1 MSPWRKI
8 MIVFHKERRDHV
20 RDRRSLI
27 LSMIFPLLAPLLVGS
42 LLYFVAQTNIQTERD
57 APVEAAVSGKEFAPG
72 LIAYLEAHN
81 VTIRSAPVVR
91 EYQELAVK
99 NGELPFILVIP
110 ESAQGK
116 DRFAVDLMV
125 NQGSPPSMA
134 KAATVLRH
142 LNDYNRQLATRMIET
157 AGLDPGILNPVG
169 IRQIGV
175 GNPINI
181 AYLFYNIIPSLLM
194 FMIFMGAVYLAI
206 DVTVGER
213 ERGSLESLVAT
224 PISRIQ
230 LLLGK
235 ALAAY
240 FFTAI
245 IVLINLSAFYAA
257 LHWATSGVDNIAPPP
272 DILVFLKLF
281 LLAVPLMAFAVGLQ
295 MTIAFVTRSAKEAQ
309 IYLGLL
315 PIVPL
320 VPGLI
325 MVFNPVEAT
334 GVVSAIPIYGQLA
347 LFIDVIEGN
356 PAPLVNVLSSVF
368 GALAA
373 AFLTFS
379 AAGKLFEREK
389 TVIGG

>member
-8 MIVFHKERRDHV
+8 QIVFYKERRDHV

-27 LSMIFPLLAPLLVGS
+27 LSMVFPLLAPMLVGS

-57 APVEAAVSGKEFAPG
+57 TPVVAAVSGKEFAPD
-72 LIAYLEAHN
+72 LIAYLEARN
-81 VTIRSAPVVR
+81 VTIKAAPVVR

-99 NGELPFILVIP
+99 NGELPFIIVIP

-142 LNDYNRQLATRMIET
+142 LTDYNRRQATQMVET

-224 PISRIQ
+224 PITRTE

-235 ALAAY
+235 ALAAF

-245 IVLINLSAFYAA
+245 IVLINLAAFYAA
-257 LHWATSGVDNIAPPP
+257 LHWATSGVENIAPPP
-272 DILVFLKLF
+272 DIAVFVKLF

-320 VPGLI
+320 VPGLM

-334 GVVSAIPIYGQLA
+334 GLASAIPIYGQLA
-347 LFIDVIEGN
+347 LFIDMIEGN
-356 PAPLVNVLSSVF
+356 PTPMVNILSSAL

-373 AFLTFS
+373 AFLVFS